1 MSDWSN
7 GYVADIGY
15 TYGYY
20 PELNPMKMKA
30 AFLNAGLVYPET
42 GTACELGFGQGI
54 STNFHAAAALA
65 EWHGT
70 DFNPSQAAFAQEL
83 AAVTGAPA
91 FLHDQSFAEFCNRPD
106 LPDFD
111 YIGLHGIWTW
121 ISDENRAI
129 IVDFVRRKLKVGGVL
144 YVSYNTMP
152 GWASTVPMRELM
164 LEYNRVMAAPGQ
176 PIVSRMDASLDFA
189 TRLFEVAPA
198 FLSANPSAKSRF
210 DAMKSANR
218 SYLAHEYFN
227 RDWLPMS
234 FSAMSKWLEPAKLTF
249 ACSASL
255 QTHLQFA
262 ILNPEQLK
270 FLGAVDDPLFRET
283 VFDFM
288 VNQTFRRDFWV
299 RGQRKLTPQ
308 QQTERLLQQR
318 YLLIQDPATISMTQ
332 KGPTGEMKLAP
343 EVYQPI
349 LHFLGDLKAHT
360 AAEVVA
366 HMRSRDVPPPQV
378 KQALFILLSL
388 DLLHL
393 AQEPEVAARTK
404 PRTDR
409 LNRHLC
415 QLSQDNMDLP
425 FLVSPVTGGGVPVDR
440 ITQMMM
446 LARANGVT
454 DPQQVG
460 ADLHRILLAQ
470 GHRLKKEGKN
480 VQSDAE
486 QLQLLVDTAALF
498 NQRKAAI
505 LDALGMQF

>member
-1 MSDWSN
+1 MSEWSN

-20 PELNPMKMKA
+20 SELNPLKMRA

-54 STNFHAAAALA
+54 STNFHAAASLV

-83 AAVTGAPA
+83 AGVSGGRA
-91 FLHDQSFAEFCNRPD
+91 FLHDQSFAEFCNRQD

-111 YIGLHGIWTW
+111 YIALHGIWSW
-121 ISDENRAI
+121 ISNENRAV

-164 LEYNRVMAAPGQ
+164 LEHNNVMAAPGKQ
-176 PIVSRMDASLDFA
+176 IVSRMDASLDFVS
-189 TRLFEVAPA
+189 RLFEVAPA
-198 FLSANPSAKSRF
+198 FLNANPTVKSRF
-210 DAMKSANR
+210 EAMKSANR

-227 RDWLPMS
+227 RDWAPMS
-234 FSAMSKWLEPAKLTF
+234 FSAMAKWLEPAKLSF
-249 ACSASL
+249 ACSANL
-255 QTHLQFA
+255 QHHLQFA
-262 ILNPEQLK
+262 ILSAEQHK
-270 FLGAVDDPLFRET
+270 FLAEIDDPHFRET

-299 RGQRKLTPQ
+299 HGPRKLPPQ
-308 QQTERLLQQR
+308 MQTERLLQQT

-349 LHFLGDLKAHT
+349 LHFLGDLKPHT

-366 HMRSRDVPPPQV
+366 HMRGHDVPQPQV

-393 AQEPEVAARTK
+393 AQAPEVAAQTK

-486 QLQLLVDTAALF
+486 QLQLLVDTAVLF

-505 LDALGMQF
+505 LEALGMLF